1 MNLLT
6 QEEYI
11 YKLLNICNSVISM
24 FHLKQ
29 YYKVK
34 VLLFSYKFLFF
45 VLALRRR
52 MSITCTMTKCEGSS
66 VGFWHTTSQFNHEL
80 LYKCEV

>member
-1 MNLLT
+1 
-6 QEEYI
+6 
-11 YKLLNICNSVISM
+11 M